1 MRQMGVLPRLSAA
14 VVAAVLTGQA
24 VTGCSF
30 SFSSGDAP
38 AVSRTDL
45 EKAVTERFEK
55 SGYKP
60 QTVTCKDDLPGEV
73 GKSARCE
80 VMLSSANSFEPIVTV
95 TKVDGKTVSYEMT
108 AAVNKE
114 QLQKAVSA
122 LISEASG
129 ATVDSVSCDDG
140 LEGKPGAET
149 HCEVTANGVTLRR
162 TVDVTKVDGLL
173 MSFLV
178 IPLLPKDQVENSL
191 LDQLGA
197 QLGHRPDSADCT
209 GDLEGK
215 TGKTVD
221 CTVVAGE
228 ETQDFTLT
236 VTTVN
241 GDRIN
246 YSYAPKS

>member
-1 MRQMGVLPRLSAA
+1 MRHTGVLPRL
-14 VVAAVLTGQA
+14 VVATLTGA
-24 VTGCSF
+24 ALAGCSF
-30 SFSSGDAP
+30 SASTGGAP

-45 EKAVTERFEK
+45 EKAITQRFEE

-60 QTVTCKDDLPGEV
+60 QTVTCKADLPGEV
-73 GKSARCE
+73 GKSTRCE
-80 VMLSSANSFEPIVTV
+80 VMLSSTNSFEPIVTV
-95 TKVDGKTVSYEMT
+95 TKVDGKTVSYDMT

-114 QLQKAVSA
+114 QLQKVVSG
-122 LISEASG
+122 LISQASG
-129 ATVDSVSCDDG
+129 VTVDAVSCDDG
-140 LEGKPGAET
+140 LEGKPGTET
-149 HCEVTANGVTLRR
+149 HCDVTANGVTLNR

-178 IPLLPKDQVENSL
+178 IPVLPKEQVENSL

-197 QLGHRPDSADCT
+197 QLGHRPDSADCA

-215 TGKTVD
+215 TGTTVD
-221 CTVVAGE
+221 CTVVAGA

-236 VTTVN
+236 VTTVD